1 MVSKAPVV
9 FKVYPVLMALLDH
22 KVYLEMLAPKDP
34 LVLMAPRVFKV
45 SKVLLVLELISGA
58 TLPLLLIY
66 LLAQLKVMPTSFKQM
81 TACAYGIR
89 LHLLG

>member
-1 MVSKAPVV
+1 MLLAPKAL
-9 FKVYPVLMALLDH
+9 PVLMA
-22 KVYLEMLAPKDP
+22 PKDN
-34 LVLMAPRVFKV
+34 KV

-81 TACAYGIR
+81 TACAYGIQ
-89 LHLLG
+89 LLLLG